1 MKGIRRKVININ
13 LDRGLVGEETLPMS
27 WYQEYPGGYG
37 LGMKYLQEDLKLK
50 KPTLSDPVIIMTG
63 PLAGY
68 PIPLTARASI
78 MFYENKTHS
87 LVLSSI
93 GGNFPAFLKLLGFDG
108 IIISGKSQKP
118 VRINLKSGNI
128 GIIDADDVW
137 SKDILETEKI
147 VKADAHEISTLTIG
161 PGGEHERPNA
171 GVVVDA
177 FINGG
182 AGIGR
187 AFGNKKLKLIAIEPS
202 SELLLEGNPQDFLS
216 WVYLYLG
223 KNRETLRDGTINR
236 SCFGCVKC
244 CGVYHSQQDIIY
256 VEKDF
261 QLVKKIL
268 TKLSVENLFRFYE
281 ECLKQGLDFFLTAR
295 LIEGIVI
302 DSNFPEVVGKL
313 LSITKEFEAP
323 LYDHSWDMAQLY
335 VHGWYI
341 DDVFE
346 NLNSVQD
353 VICKEHL
360 AAVKHFIPVC
370 ERWSMEL
377 EDMITLFSRITGVR
391 YTEEQLLKI
400 GENTIEQAMSFY
412 LSLGYTNLNYKRN
425 DYIRRCIPNQIVNNF
440 SDYLNIRKWSKSGYP
455 TLNR

>member
-1 MKGIRRKVININ
+1 MEGIRRKVININ
-13 LDRGLVGEETLPMS
+13 LNRGLVGEETLPMS
-27 WYQEYPGGYG
+27 WYQEYLGGYG

-68 PIPLTARASI
+68 PIPLTAQASI

-108 IIISGKSQKP
+108 IIISGKSRRP
-118 VRINLKSGNI
+118 VRIHLKSD
-128 GIIDADDVW
+128 GICIINADDIW
-137 SKDILETEKI
+137 SKNVLETEKI
-147 VKADAHEISTLTIG
+147 LKADTHEISTLTIG
-161 PGGEHERPNA
+161 PGGEYEKPNSSIVA
-171 GVVVDA
+171 DA

-187 AFGNKKLKLIAIEPS
+187 AFGSKRLKLIAIEPS
-202 SELLLEGNPQDFLS
+202 SELLVEGGPQDFLS
-216 WVYLYLG
+216 CIFLYLR
-223 KNRETLRDGTINR
+223 KNRKTLRNGTINR

-244 CGVYHSQQDIIY
+244 CGVYHSQQDILY

-268 TKLSVENLFRFYE
+268 TKLSVEHLLRFYGD
-281 ECLKQGLDFFLTAR
+281 CLKQGLDFFLTAR
-295 LIEGIVI
+295 LIEDIVN
-302 DSNFPEVVGKL
+302 DSNFPEVAGKL
-313 LSITKEFEAP
+313 LSFTKEFEAP

-341 DDVFE
+341 DNVFE

-360 AAVKHFIPVC
+360 AVVKHCIPVC
-370 ERWSMEL
+370 DKWSIEL
-377 EDMITLFSRITGVR
+377 QDIITLLSRITGVS
-391 YTEEQLLKI
+391 YTEEELLEI
-400 GENTIEQAMSFY
+400 GKNAIEQTMSFY
-412 LSLGYTNLNYKRN
+412 QSIGYSNSDHQRN
-425 DYIRRCIPNQIVNNF
+425 DYIRRCIPNTVIKNL
-440 SDYLNIRKWSKSGYP
+440 SDYLTLRKWDKSGYP
-455 TLNR
+455 AVKR